1 MKVLVDTCVW
11 SLALRRDSPTNDA
24 HYAELVALI
33 EANRIALI
41 GTIRQELLW
50 GSGIRLNLLK
60 CAINY
65 VIFPTLFSLRTDYE
79 LAAENYNACKQKGI
93 QGSNADFLIC
103 SVAMRCNQAILTLD
117 QDFEHFADILPI
129 RLLKPRFESSAL

>member
-24 HYAELVALI
+24 YYMELIALI
-33 EANRIALI
+33 KANRIAML
-41 GTIRQELLW
+41 GTIRQELL
-50 GSGIRLNLLK
+50 SGIRHTAQFIKVRDKLR
-60 CAINY
+60 Y
-65 VIFPTLFSLRTDYE
+65 FPDTVLTETDYE

-93 QGSNADFLIC
+93 QGSNTDFLIC
-103 SVAMRCNQAILTLD
+103 AVAMRCNQTILTLD

-129 RLLKPRFESSAL
+129 RLLKPMF

>member
-24 HYAELVALI
+24 YYMELVALI

-41 GTIRQELLW
+41 GPIRQELL
-50 GSGIRLNLLK
+50 SGIRHTAQFIKVRDKLR
-60 CAINY
+60 Y
-65 VIFPTLFSLRTDYE
+65 FPNTVLTETDYE

-93 QGSNADFLIC
+93 QGSNTDFLIC
-103 SVAMRCNQAILTLD
+103 AVAMRCNQAILTLD

-129 RLLKPRFESSAL
+129 RLLKPRFESGDL